1 MGLFDKLRDKK
12 DKNDNVEKELD
23 STEVKEDVV
32 ADAGIDED
40 ELSLDFGS
48 DNDTEDAEVEKS
60 MLTV

>member
-40 ELSLDFGS
+40 ELLLILVAI
-48 DNDTEDAEVEKS
+48 TIPKT
-60 MLTV
+60 LR